1 MGPSLG
7 RVWASRNCR
16 INNICFGGHLRSTES
31 GLLVSVHHH
40 LCLSRFNSL
49 SSWFHDLL
57 PKLKKNHNNRA
68 DSRELVRLVH
78 RIPRNTGGLP
88 HAKST
93 MSSKLIPPNPDE
105 VMVIR
110 QVTPEITTLSLP
122 FLRFG
127 KIKIG
132 GRGTLGKMQNPRRKL
147 HKAELTLTLTQS
159 ASKTAP
165 WPVSRP

>member
-1 MGPSLG
+1 
-7 RVWASRNCR
+7 
-16 INNICFGGHLRSTES
+16 
-31 GLLVSVHHH
+31 
-40 LCLSRFNSL
+40 
-49 SSWFHDLL
+49 
-57 PKLKKNHNNRA
+57 
-68 DSRELVRLVH
+68 
-78 RIPRNTGGLP
+78 
-88 HAKST
+88 